1 VPGAGR
7 AGPAPVCLCIGD
19 AGLSPTRPICV
30 LTFSTLYP
38 NREMPYFGIFV
49 ENRLRHLV
57 SSGEAASMVVAPVP
71 WFPFEQPMFGRY
83 AAFARVP
90 REELRHGIPVLHPR
104 YPLLPKLGMP
114 SAPVLMYAALRAP
127 VAKILK
133 SRFLFDLIDAHYFY
147 PDGVAAVMLG
157 RSLGKPVVITARGT
171 DINLISHYRLARR
184 WLRWAARRAAG
195 MVAVS
200 DALRERLIELGAPG
214 CRVDVLRNGVD
225 LDLFAPQD
233 RMAARRGIGW
243 DADGPIVLSV
253 SSLVRWKGVDLVIR
267 AVAALPSAHLVIV
280 GEGPEASALRR
291 LADRLQLR
299 ERVRFLR
306 PLPQDRLASLYNAA
320 DVLVLASVREGCP
333 NVLLEALA
341 CGTPVVAA
349 AVGGVPE
356 IVRDDAAGRLV
367 AERTPA
373 AFARA
378 IRDLLAD
385 PPARAAV
392 RAYAERFDWGPTSAG
407 QIRMFRSILG
417 RSDWR
422 AERGVD
428 AS

>member
-1 VPGAGR
+1 MR
-7 AGPAPVCLCIGD
+7 D
-19 AGLSPTRPICV
+19 ARLSPTRTIRV

-71 WFPFEQPMFGRY
+71 WFPFEQPIFGRY

-104 YPLLPKLGMP
+104 YPLIPKLGMS
-114 SAPVLMYAALRAP
+114 SAPLLMHAALRKPLAQ
-127 VAKILK
+127 ILNA
-133 SRFLFDLIDAHYFY
+133 RFPFDLIDAHYFY
-147 PDGVAAVMLG
+147 PDGVAAVLLG
-157 RSLGKPVVITARGT
+157 RTLGKPVVITARGT
-171 DINLISHYRLARR
+171 DINLISHFRLARR

-195 MVAVS
+195 IVAVS
-200 DALRERLIELGAPG
+200 EALRDRLIELGASG
-214 CRVDVLRNGVD
+214 CRIEVLRNGVD
-225 LDLFAPQD
+225 LDLFAPKD
-233 RMAARRGIGW
+233 RAAARRDLGL
-243 DADGPIVLSV
+243 DPDGPVVLAV

-280 GEGPEASALRR
+280 GEGPEAGALRR
-291 LADRLQLR
+291 LAEALRLR
-299 ERVRFLR
+299 ERVRFLG
-306 PLPQDRLASLYNAA
+306 PLPQDRLASWYHAA
-320 DVLVLASVREGCP
+320 DVLVLASAREGCP

-356 IVRDDAAGRLV
+356 IVRDAAAGRLV
-367 AERTPA
+367 AERTSET
-373 AFARA
+373 FTCA

-385 PPARAAV
+385 PPARAGV
-392 RAYAERFDWGPTSAG
+392 RAYAEGFEWGPTTAG

-417 RSDWR
+417 RS
-422 AERGVD
+422 E
-428 AS
+428 